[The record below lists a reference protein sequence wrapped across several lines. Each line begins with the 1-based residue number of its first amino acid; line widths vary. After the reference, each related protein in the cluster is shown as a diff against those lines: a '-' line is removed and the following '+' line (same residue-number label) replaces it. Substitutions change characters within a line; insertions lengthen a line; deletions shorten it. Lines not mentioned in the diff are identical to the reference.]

1 MNADLFTERRSVG
14 SFDASQPLDK
24 EKLKAIVELASNTP
38 SAFNLEPW
46 RVIAVESEEAK
57 ERLFEKANRQPK
69 IKEATYNLIIIGDRE
84 GYSPENP
91 AWEELKGLAGEAGA
105 EGAMKAAAR
114 LYGSSEERKIKFAE
128 SNGGLLAMSLM
139 YAAQAYGVDSHPMSG
154 IDFEGIAREFS
165 LKEGEHVVMV
175 IALGYRDTSTA
186 LRPWRRRKSYE
197 ALVEEV

>member
-1 MNADLFTERRSVG
+1 MNGTLFTERRSVG
-14 SFDASQPLDK
+14 SFDASQSLDR
-24 EKLKAIVELASNTP
+24 EKLKAIVDLAGNAP

-46 RVIAVESEEAK
+46 RIIAVGSEEGK
-57 ERLFEKANRQPK
+57 ERLFERANRQPK
-69 IKEATYNLIIIGDRE
+69 IKEAPYDLIIVGDRE
-84 GYSPENP
+84 GYGPQNP
-91 AWEELKGLAGEAGA
+91 AWEELKSLAGE
-105 EGAMKAAAR
+105 EGAKRSIGAAAR

-154 IDFEGIAREFS
+154 IDFEGIAEEFG

-186 LRPWRRRKSYE
+186 LRPRRKRKDYE
-197 ALVEEV
+197 TLVEEV